1 MKSSGAWLV
10 SEGRVLASA
19 EIAADS
25 NSRRRGLIGRDHLDG
40 AIIISPCRWI
50 HTFGMKFALDIA
62 YLDTEGFVIKTVHMQ
77 RNRLGAP
84 VRHGHSV
91 IEAETGAFTRWGVRV
106 GDKIEVR
113 HGSDETLTT

>member
-19 EIAADS
+19 EIADDA

-84 VRHGHSV
+84 VRHGHAV
-91 IEAETGAFTRWGVRV
+91 IEAEAGAFIRWGLHV

-113 HGSDETLTT
+113 RGSDETLTT

>member
-40 AIIISPCRWI
+40 AIIISRCRWI
-50 HTFGMKFALDIA
+50 HTFGMKSPYSKKIIKILVCGTWHLLIICLQLHPALPQI
-62 YLDTEGFVIKTVHMQ
+62 VIILLILV
-77 RNRLGAP
+77 LFFLP
-84 VRHGHSV
+84 
-91 IEAETGAFTRWGVRV
+91 
-106 GDKIEVR
+106 
-113 HGSDETLTT
+113 